1 MQFQSRMEEELR
13 CPRCSLLY
21 VDAVLLSCS
30 HSVCLQCAVH
40 LAKDSSPV
48 FGGKSS
54 TGQPRLDS
62 LTVPGTGPVNVD
74 DASPAVGTSRSDS
87 DRSSVGSETDSG
99 VICTATAGTAGST
112 TPSASANS
120 RPNSFV
126 GADTGTPSVGNLS
139 TTSSQESGSSTSAAQ
154 IVCPRC
160 RRTTGVEDSSL
171 TGITTS
177 LPRNRCLEA
186 VVDRYRESR
195 QIPIFCQQC
204 NNYSDDVEE
213 DPGRVESTSSSTPV
227 GSGRRAATVFCDQ
240 CLVFLCDQCVEAG
253 RHGPGCGAS
262 KDRAQSVVSPVSTG
276 KTWLAAAT
284 RSSAVSCTDHADETL
299 SLYCTECHLAACCL
313 CVDVPNGGRHSSHHT
328 KPLGA
333 MSKTHKVRTSLFWLM
348 QTLTFLGINSPN
360 LRVQSVFIYTAY
372 LYHSGVTVQ

>member
-1 MQFQSRMEEELR
+1 MMQFQSRMEEELR

-40 LAKDSSPV
+40 LAKDCSSV
-48 FGGKSS
+48 FGVKSS
-54 TGQPRLDS
+54 SGQPRLDS
-62 LTVPGTGPVNVD
+62 LTVPGTAPANAD
-74 DASPAVGTSRSDS
+74 DASPAAGTSRSDS

-126 GADTGTPSVGNLS
+126 GPDTGTPSVGNLS

-154 IVCPRC
+154 IICPRC
-160 RRTTGVEDSSL
+160 RRNTSVEDSSL

-177 LPRNRCLEA
+177 LPRNRCLET

-195 QIPIFCQQC
+195 QIPIFCQGC
-204 NNYSDDVEE
+204 VKNDEVEE
-213 DPGRVESTSSSTPV
+213 DPGRVESTSSSSTV
-227 GSGRRAATVFCDQ
+227 GRRAAVWLCDQ
-240 CLVFLCDQCVEAG
+240 CLVFLCDQCTEAS

-262 KDRAQSVVSPVSTG
+262 KDRSQSVMSPVSTG

-284 RSSAVSCTDHADETL
+284 RSSAVSCADHSDETL
-299 SLYCTECHLAACCL
+299 SLYCTECHLAVCCR
-313 CVDVPNGGRHSSHHT
+313 CVDVSNSGRHSSHHT

-333 MSKTHKVRTSLFWLM
+333 MSKSHKVSF
-348 QTLTFLGINSPN
+348 S
-360 LRVQSVFIYTAY
+360 
-372 LYHSGVTVQ
+372 

>member
-30 HSVCLQCAVH
+30 HSLCLQCAVH
-40 LAKDSSPV
+40 LAKDCSSV

-54 TGQPRLDS
+54 SGQPRLDS
-62 LTVPGTGPVNVD
+62 LTVPGTTPANGD
-74 DASPAVGTSRSDS
+74 DASPAAGTSRSDS

-112 TPSASANS
+112 TPSASASS

-160 RRTTGVEDSSL
+160 RRNTGVEDSSL
-171 TGITTS
+171 SGITTS

-195 QIPIFCQQC
+195 QIPVFCQGC
-204 NNYSDDVEE
+204 EKSNDEVEE
-213 DPGRVESTSSSTPV
+213 DPGRVESTSSSSTV
-227 GSGRRAATVFCDQ
+227 GRRAAVGLCDQ
-240 CLVFLCDQCVEAG
+240 CLVFLCDQCAEAG

-262 KDRAQSVVSPVSTG
+262 KDRSQCVMSPVSTG
-276 KTWLAAAT
+276 KTWLATAT
-284 RSSAVSCTDHADETL
+284 RSSAVSCADHSDETV
-299 SLYCTECHLAACCL
+299 SLYCTECHLAVCCR
-313 CVDVPNGGRHSSHHT
+313 CVDVANGGRHSSHHN

-333 MSKTHKVRTSLFWLM
+333 MSKSHKVSF
-348 QTLTFLGINSPN
+348 S
-360 LRVQSVFIYTAY
+360 
-372 LYHSGVTVQ
+372 